1 MSTDYKSVERDM
13 MNRINILKKID
24 NFSNQKCFL
33 MLKESFIELMPII
46 IIGCIFTI
54 INNLPIK
61 SYQNFMIQIW
71 GQDWKSYGG
80 MVWQGTFAILSILLL
95 ISLTNK
101 IADDKGVPQTI
112 AVLLALVSL
121 FILLEPTKE
130 GALDYKDLG
139 TKGMC
144 MAIFI
149 SFATTYIFSYFYR
162 IKKLRVQILAG
173 EVIIP
178 ALITI
183 IIIATL
189 RQMFIIVF
197 ETRDIYNFFYDM
209 IQKPFESLENG
220 LFTSIVYIILNQ
232 VAWFLGI
239 HGSAVTEG
247 LNNSIFVEAMN
258 TNILAVESG
267 QMATEIFTQPFFDFF
282 VYLGGSGATLCL
294 AISMFMLSKKRD
306 TKRLAIVAI
315 LMGIFNVNEVIVLG
329 LPIVLNPIF
338 LIPFIGVPVVL
349 NIISYIATT
358 LDLVP
363 VVSVSSHWTSPI
375 FISGVAITQSFA
387 AVILQFINVIIGV
400 IIYTPFVRLYEKN
413 TYRLNNEV
421 EAFSE
426 GLLKGDLSQNIH
438 KNYLERTDSI
448 GMMARAIMYTKNGL
462 VKVVTDIKEQMGARI
477 QEADTLT
484 VHSEDLSQSLK
495 EINIRLE
502 DASKDVNLQF
512 DSLQIA
518 VGGLE
523 GVRTF
528 LNDIESNVSIV
539 KKGSQGIQEKTLI
552 GKKELITLEDVSTKT
567 IHAFKELDGIITVTN
582 NSTFE
587 INESI
592 EQIKYIANTTNIL
605 ALNAT
610 IEAARV
616 GEQGKGFMVVANE
629 IKKLAES
636 TEEILNDIIGK
647 TNVIE
652 TNMNIINEAK
662 EILGIQISVQEEN
675 NKFMISLFAGIEN
688 LVESMQS
695 DTVNVEKASMN
706 LKEENELIENN
717 VEKVYKLAIQQ
728 LEYSEKI
735 VEYAK
740 GINKIADTLNQMSFK
755 IKEGTYKL
763 EEMIDEYTV

>member
-717 VEKVYKLAIQQ
+717 VEKVYQLAIQQ